1 MLNLNEKL
9 ALAKN
14 RLAKLDGSP
23 KNIKA
28 PGVCRKLKRTI
39 RNIEKATNA

>member
-1 MLNLNEKL
+1 MLTPNEKL
-9 ALAKN
+9 ALAKD

-28 PGVCRKLKRTI
+28 PGVCRKLRRTI
-39 RNIEKATNA
+39 RNMEKVTNA

>member
-1 MLNLNEKL
+1 MLTLNEKL
-9 ALAKN
+9 ALAKD

-28 PGVCRKLKRTI
+28 PGVCRKLRRTI
-39 RNIEKATNA
+39 RNMEKVANV